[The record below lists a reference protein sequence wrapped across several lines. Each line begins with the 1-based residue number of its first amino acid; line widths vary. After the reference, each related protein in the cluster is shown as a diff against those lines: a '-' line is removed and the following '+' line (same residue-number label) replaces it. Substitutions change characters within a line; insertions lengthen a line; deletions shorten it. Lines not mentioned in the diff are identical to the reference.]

1 MLSINVQ
8 HLMDHARW
16 SVLPLTLLV
25 ARPVRVRVSIWVSMI
40 VVGSGVVNRCPKFDK
55 SCKVECAAI
64 DAMGC
69 LTCLCPSK
77 YMGQH
82 DRGRW

>member
-1 MLSINVQ
+1 
-8 HLMDHARW
+8 
-16 SVLPLTLLV
+16 
-25 ARPVRVRVSIWVSMI
+25 MI
-40 VVGSGVVNRCPKFDK
+40 EVCGGVVNKCPKFDK
-55 SCKVECAAI
+55 SSKVECAAI

-82 DRGRW
+82 DRGWWGYCKKTIRKI